1 MKEVI
6 KSIFAFLI
14 SILPEETKTA
24 EAETIAKI
32 EEAINALNEG
42 GEEKKEDEEKVE
54 NALKKL
60 AEMGGVMQKMQD
72 KFAQLSNKRNPQP
85 TMENQVLKT
94 QAYEDKFLNVLLNQD
109 LSAKERKAQIK
120 QLQIDNGITGDDV
133 LFPVRIAEGVRS
145 RVMNDTFISKL
156 YHFGKEDFDV
166 PVTLSE
172 NDAKQHSKGKTKTDA
187 VINVIKKTLKSEAVY
202 AKLPVDY
209 TTMRKAS
216 ASFYAWVIDKLA
228 QIVIETIEKAVLVG
242 VSGVDSFTA
251 IINDSNEYSVAG
263 RADEVNRDAIVSLVD
278 NIQYQASDLLLVVD
292 KPTLSALRR
301 EIVATGGTPAYI
313 KKSDIA
319 EMLGVSDIIT
329 RDYMNGG
336 AIVFSPSAYGIV
348 GDTAPEKIEQYDIKV
363 NAQEIEL
370 VGIFGGGLVEP
381 KSASYLAYFEE

>member
-85 TMENQVLKT
+85 NMENQALKT

-172 NDAKQHSKGKTKTDA
+172 NDAKQHGKGVTKTDA
-187 VINVIKKTLKSEAVY
+187 VIALIKKTLKSEAVY

-242 VSGVDSFTA
+242 VDGITSFTA
-251 IINDSNEYSVAG
+251 VTKDTANFATSIAVGSDGVTRDDIVAM
-263 RADEVNRDAIVSLVD
+263 VDAI
-278 NIQYQASDLLLVVD
+278 QYRGSDLTLVVS

-301 EIVATGGTPAYI
+301 EIVATGGTPSYVNNA
-313 KKSDIA
+313 DLA
-319 EMLGVSDIIT
+319 QMLGVNEIIT
-329 RDYMNGG
+329 RDYVTK
-336 AIVFSPSAYGIV
+336 AIVFAPSAYGLV
-348 GDTAPEKIEQYDIKV
+348 GDTTPEKIEQYDIKV
-363 NAQEIEL
+363 NAQEVEL
-370 VGIFGGGLVEP
+370 VGIFGGALVEP
-381 KSASYLAYFEE
+381 KSASYLA

>member
-85 TMENQVLKT
+85 NMENQALKT

-172 NDAKQHSKGKTKTDA
+172 NDAKQHGKGVTKTDA
-187 VINVIKKTLKSEAVY
+187 VIALIKKTLKSEAVY

-228 QIVIETIEKAVLVG
+228 QIVIETIEKAVLIG
-242 VSGVDSFTA
+242 ANGVDSFTA